1 MPADKHL
8 LLINPWIYDFTA
20 CDFWLRPLGLLYLAA
35 IIREHTTFQ
44 VNFLDF
50 LDSTRVESY
59 PGFRPRLRP
68 DGRASFYKEEVPKP
82 DIFRHIPRKFS
93 RYGWPLDV
101 AEESLKRLPT
111 PEAVLLTCTMTYW
124 YPGVQAAVEL
134 VRKIFGRVPVILGG
148 IYASLC
154 PEHAARESGADLVVA
169 GPGENRIFSLLE
181 EIWGHSLL
189 KPIMENGFFSG
200 LDSLPTPAYDLYQD
214 RSVVCLLTSRGCPF
228 NCNYCASRLLQPQF
242 EQRSPDKVVS
252 EIIHLHRLGA
262 RQIAFYDDALLLNK
276 EQHLEKI
283 LDRIISLRPGL
294 NFHTPNGLSPRAID
308 YGLAVRLRQA
318 GFTSL
323 FLSLENADPTWL
335 QETGPKVSPADL
347 ERALTFLERA
357 GYRRDEISVYLLVGH
372 PSQTREHVLDSL
384 RLVKKLGARPR
395 LAYYSPVPGTVDWQR
410 LLESGQVRADSD
422 PLLHN
427 KLVFPYFWGR
437 ISPGDLEEIKRECR
451 EG

>member
-1 MPADKHL
+1 MPANKHL
-8 LLINPWIYDFTA
+8 LLLNPWVYDFTA

-35 IIREHTTFQ
+35 ILRKYTTFQ
-44 VNFLDF
+44 VDFLDF
-50 LDSTRVESY
+50 LDSTRVVGN
-59 PGFRPRLRP
+59 PGFRPRLRA

-82 DIFRHIPRKFS
+82 EIFRHIPRKFS
-93 RYGWPLDV
+93 RYGWPLNL
-101 AEESLKRLPT
+101 AEDSLKRLPT

-124 YPGVQAAVEL
+124 YPGVQAAVEV

-169 GPGENRIFSLLE
+169 GPGENRIFGLLE
-181 EIWGHSLL
+181 EICGRGLL
-189 KPIMENGFFSG
+189 KPGVESVFFSG

-214 RSVVCLLTSRGCPF
+214 RSVACLLTSRGCPF
-228 NCNYCASRLLQPQF
+228 TCSYCASRQLQPQF
-242 EQRSPDKVVS
+242 EPRSPDKVVS
-252 EIIHLHRLGA
+252 EIINLQRLGA

-276 EQHLEKI
+276 EQHLEVI
-283 LDRIISLRPGL
+283 LDRIIALSPGL

-318 GFTSL
+318 GFSSI
-323 FLSLENADPTWL
+323 FLSLENADPAWL
-335 QETGPKVSPADL
+335 RETGPKVSPADL
-347 ERALTFLERA
+347 ERALTFLEQA
-357 GYRRDEISVYLLVGH
+357 GYRREEISVYLLVGH
-372 PSQTREHVLDSL
+372 PSQTREQVVDSL

-395 LAYYSPVPGTVDWQR
+395 LAYYSPVPGTLDWQR
-410 LLESGQVRADSD
+410 LLESGQVRADFD

-437 ISPGDLEEIKRECR
+437 ISPADLEEIKRECR
-451 EG
+451 GG